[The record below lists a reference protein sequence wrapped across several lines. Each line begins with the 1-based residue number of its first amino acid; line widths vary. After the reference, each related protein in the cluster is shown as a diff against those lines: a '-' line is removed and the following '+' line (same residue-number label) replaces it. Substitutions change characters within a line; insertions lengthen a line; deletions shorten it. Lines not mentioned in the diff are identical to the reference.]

1 MPTLIRCRIAKSLFW
16 RTSNHVSPPINLEG
30 SSEFWDTLAILVPVF
45 TKGTFRASLGQVN
58 ENFRTIV
65 VYTFRVEVVNPFET
79 VARVCSHKVASGKS

>member
-1 MPTLIRCRIAKSLFW
+1 MPTLIRGRIAKSLFW
-16 RTSNHVSPPINLEG
+16 RTPNHVSPPINLEC
-30 SSEFWDTLAILVPVF
+30 SSEFRDTLAIFVPVL
-45 TKGTFRASLGQVN
+45 TKGTFVVSLGQVG

>member
-1 MPTLIRCRIAKSLFW
+1 MFHRRSILKVHPSSGARSQFL
-16 RTSNHVSPPINLEG
+16 SPYL
-30 SSEFWDTLAILVPVF
+30 
-45 TKGTFRASLGQVN
+45 TKGTFVVSLGQVN